1 MLVKDVLACS
11 LPAWY
16 SQFEKITINTEI
28 LPLTKPVVDYLL
40 EDGGLILP
48 TGYIIMSIK
57 YFI

>member
-11 LPAWY
+11 LPTWY

-28 LPLTKPVVDYLL
+28 LPLTKPVVDYFL

-48 TGYIIMSIK
+48 TG
-57 YFI
+57 